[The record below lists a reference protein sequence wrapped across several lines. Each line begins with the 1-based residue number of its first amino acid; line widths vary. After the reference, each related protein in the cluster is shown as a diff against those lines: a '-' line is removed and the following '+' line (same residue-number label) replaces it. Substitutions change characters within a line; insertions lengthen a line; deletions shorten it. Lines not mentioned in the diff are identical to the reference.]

1 MVKPI
6 YRVFSRSPLIYL
18 AVFVL
23 ALTISLLGP
32 TLAAAKQSSFQTFFD
47 WFLNPIALFSIL
59 LLFNIWLLT
68 SSVLPIIRIDNYGVK
83 AYSIFWRRKLAWEEI
98 KAAGLF
104 LCKSSLKAGRW
115 SYLTFERTKVPQQIS
130 QFKNNGVKVNTFI
143 VISSQTI
150 KPKANLTLSLKLFSH
165 SQIATRNE
173 IAFEF
178 EPVVWEM
185 IKSIRTNNIR

>member
-1 MVKPI
+1 M
-6 YRVFSRSPLIYL
+6 YRVFSRSPLVYIT
-18 AVFVL
+18 AFVFVL
-23 ALTISLLGP
+23 TVSLIEP
-32 TLAAAKQSSFQTFFD
+32 TFSAAKESSFQTLFD
-47 WFLNPIALFSIL
+47 WLLNPVVLFIIL

-68 SSVLPIIRIDNYGVK
+68 SSVLPIIKIDSYGVK

-104 LCKSSLKAGRW
+104 LCKSQLKATRW
-115 SYLTFERTKVPQQIS
+115 SHVSFERTKAPQQVSPFQNKGI
-130 QFKNNGVKVNTFI
+130 KINTFV

-150 KPKANLTLSLKLFSH
+150 KPKANLTLSLHLFSH

-178 EPVVWEM
+178 EPSAWKA
-185 IKSIRTNNIR
+185 IQTTIDKT